1 MAYYFH
7 GLFFYSRI
15 ILNIEKYLSIFD
27 TFLLTNDNNRC
38 ILHLDSGKINILN

>member
-1 MAYYFH
+1 MVNYFH
-7 GLFFYSRI
+7 GLFFYFRM
-15 ILNIEKYLSIFD
+15 ILNIRNYLSKFD